1 MGLRQKIKR
10 RFITGFVAVLPLALT
25 IWVLWFLILKIGGF
39 LGVYLT
45 RIAIFSNI
53 SKPLSSL
60 LGFLAVIIGI
70 YLIGVITSGFLG
82 KWFINQLDTIMAKL
96 PFVKGFY
103 NAARR
108 LVDTIFIDRAAFSK
122 VVIIKY
128 PWKNTYTLAF
138 LTNKDKWKIG
148 DKEFYNVFLPTSPNP
163 TSGFYLLYPV
173 SDIIETK
180 IPIQEAFKTIAS
192 GGVIIPDKRMYQC

>member
-10 RFITGFVAVLPLALT
+10 RFITGFVAVLPLVLT
-25 IWVLWFLILKIGGF
+25 IGVLWFLIIKIGGF
-39 LGVYLT
+39 LGGYFT
-45 RIAIFSNI
+45 QIAIFSNI
-53 SKPLSSL
+53 SRPLSSL

-108 LVDTIFIDRAAFSK
+108 LVDTILIDRAAFSK